1 VRLLD
6 YFQNQVMGKHRAG
19 SRPATIGCDQSTD
32 CASAQRGWYDS
43 SMTKLLEQGIMA
55 VQELPA
61 ERQDMA
67 GELLLKLAANEL
79 QYGLT
84 RQQIEDLKL
93 AIEEADRGE
102 FATDKEMTETWKSFG
117 L

>member
-1 VRLLD
+1 
-6 YFQNQVMGKHRAG
+6 
-19 SRPATIGCDQSTD
+19 
-32 CASAQRGWYDS
+32 
-43 SMTKLLEQGIMA
+43 MTKLLEQGIRA

-67 GELLLKLAANEL
+67 GELLLKLAASEP
-79 QYGLT
+79 QIGLT
-84 RQQIEDLKL
+84 REQIEDLKL

-102 FATDKEMTETWKSFG
+102 FAADKEMTETWKKFG